1 MKHSNVINS
10 LIYVS
15 IHPLTGEKPFVCNWE
30 SCERK
35 FARSDELSR
44 HKRAHTGEKR
54 FTCPQCD
61 RGFIRSDHLAKH
73 ISRHSNTVR
82 QKPKPVH
89 VIPRVISELRA
100 TVPVS
105 SPVAMAMELSKVRL
119 PAVNDETEEMSWSAE
134 ALCKDLPSAVAD

>member
-82 QKPKPVH
+82 QNIIASNGLH
-89 VIPRVISELRA
+89 IYR
-100 TVPVS
+100 
-105 SPVAMAMELSKVRL
+105 RL
-119 PAVNDETEEMSWSAE
+119 VKGRCIR
-134 ALCKDLPSAVAD
+134 LGCKFVLIFLYGFSGNHGNNMK